1 MPSSE
6 RRFYRA
12 ARVANAS
19 VDGWLPDHAVGVAN
33 GKIVDVLPAADA
45 PQAEVVDLG
54 DVSLLPGL
62 VEGHTHLPC
71 PPRVDA
77 FDIISDEPNERALMR
92 AAHAAGLALRSGV
105 TTMRDLGS
113 KNEVVFAVRDAIASG
128 VIPGPRLLA
137 AGAPITRTMDHCWFW
152 GGEADSPEAVRAQ
165 AQVTV
170 DDGADV
176 LKVMASGGNFTPTSN
191 PRDRQYPPETIR
203 EIVEAG
209 QAGGIEVAA
218 HTHAAAGVR
227 AAVEG
232 GVRHLI
238 HCRWLSENPTE
249 GFNYDPELA
258 QRIADEG
265 IWVNPTIG
273 LGLLA
278 SEARQRGDAAP
289 RRNPNLRGPSPR
301 EQGLEIVRDMHNRG
315 VRFTSGL
322 DMGMAYADFNR
333 ATAEAWAFVQDVG
346 LSEWHAIR
354 LMTCDTAEAIGV
366 SGEVGRLVKG
376 YAADLVA
383 FSGNPAVD
391 IRALGG
397 PVFVLQ
403 GGVVVVGAELWE

>member
-1 MPSSE
+1 MPAE

-12 ARVANAS
+12 ARVANAA
-19 VDGWLPDHAVGVAN
+19 VDHWLPDHAVGVAD
-33 GKIVDVLPAADA
+33 GTIIDVLPAADA
-45 PQAEVVDLG
+45 PREEVVDLG

-62 VEGHTHLPC
+62 VEGHTHIPC

-77 FDIISDEPNERALMR
+77 FDIISDEPNAHALMR
-92 AAHAAGLALRSGV
+92 AAHAVGLALRSGV

-113 KNEVVFAVRDAIASG
+113 KNEVVFGVRDAIAAG

-137 AGAPITRTMDHCWFW
+137 SGAPITRTMDHCWFW
-152 GGEADSPEAVRAQ
+152 GGQADSPESVRAMAQ
-165 AQVTV
+165 ANV
-170 DDGADV
+170 DQGADV

-209 QAGGIEVAA
+209 RAGGVEVAA

-249 GFNYDPELA
+249 GFSYDPELA

-278 SEARQRGDAAP
+278 SEARERGDAAP

-301 EQGLEIVRDMHNRG
+301 EQGLEIVRDMRDRG

-366 SGEVGRLVKG
+366 GGEVGRLAKG

-383 FSGNPAVD
+383 FAGDPVAD

-397 PVFVLQ
+397 PMFVMQ
-403 GGVVVVGAELWE
+403 GGVVVVGADRGG

>member
-1 MPSSE
+1 MSA

-19 VDGWLPDHAVGVAN
+19 MDAWLPDHAVGVEA
-33 GKIVDVLPAADA
+33 GKILDVVRADQAPAG
-45 PQAEVVDLG
+45 ETVDLG

-62 VEGHTHLPC
+62 VEGHTHIPC

-77 FDIISDEPNERALMR
+77 FDIISQEENAPALMR
-92 AAHAAGLALRSGV
+92 AAHAVGLALRSGI
-105 TTMRDLGS
+105 TTMRDLGA
-113 KNEVVFAVRDAIASG
+113 KNEVVFAVKNAIATG

-165 AQVTV
+165 AQATV

-203 EIVEAG
+203 EIVDTG
-209 QAGGIEVAA
+209 RTVGIDVAA
-218 HTHAAAGVR
+218 HTHAAEGIR

-238 HCRWLSENPTE
+238 HCRWLSANPEE
-249 GFNYDPELA
+249 GFRYDQELA

-278 SEARQRGDAAP
+278 AEARERGEAAP
-289 RRNPNLRGPSPR
+289 RRNPNLQGPSPR
-301 EQGLEIVRDMHNRG
+301 EQGLEILRDMHNRG
-315 VRFTSGL
+315 ARFTSGL
-322 DMGMAYADFNR
+322 DMGMAYADFHR
-333 ATAEAWAFVQDVG
+333 APAEAWAFVEDVG
-346 LSEWHAIR
+346 LSEWHALRI
-354 LMTCDTAEAIGV
+354 MTCDTADAIGV
-366 SGEVGRLVKG
+366 GDQTGRIQQG
-376 YAADLVA
+376 FDADLIA
-383 FSGNPAVD
+383 CPGDPAAN
-391 IRALGG
+391 IRDLDQ
-397 PVFVLQ
+397 PTFVLQ
-403 GGVVVVGAELWE
+403 GGDVVVGRPSP

>member
-1 MPSSE
+1 MPTTGATA

-19 VDGWLPDHAVGVAN
+19 LDGWLPDHAVGVAD

-45 PQAEVVDLG
+45 PEGEIVDLG

-62 VEGHTHLPC
+62 VEGHTHIPC

-77 FDIISDEPNERALMR
+77 FDIISQEPNEPALMR
-92 AAHAAGLALRSGV
+92 AAHAVGLALRSGI

-113 KNEVVFAVRDAIASG
+113 KNEVVFAVRDAIATG

-137 AGAPITRTMDHCWFW
+137 SGAPITRTMDHCWFW
-152 GGEADSPEAVRAQ
+152 GGEADTPESVRAMAQ
-165 AQVTV
+165 AHV
-170 DDGADV
+170 DQGADV

-209 QAGGIEVAA
+209 KSGGIDVAA
-218 HTHAAAGVR
+218 HTHAAEGIR

-238 HCRWLSENPTE
+238 HCRWLSANPEE
-249 GFNYDPELA
+249 GFNYDPDLA

-278 SEARQRGDAAP
+278 SEARERGDAAAPPQPEPPGSLPEGAGTGNRP
-289 RRNPNLRGPSPR
+289 RHAQSRREVHLRTRHGH
-301 EQGLEIVRDMHNRG
+301 GLRRLQSRAGGSVGIRRG
-315 VRFTSGL
+315 HRH
-322 DMGMAYADFNR
+322 DAMA
-333 ATAEAWAFVQDVG
+333 
-346 LSEWHAIR
+346 
-354 LMTCDTAEAIGV
+354 
-366 SGEVGRLVKG
+366 
-376 YAADLVA
+376 
-383 FSGNPAVD
+383 
-391 IRALGG
+391 
-397 PVFVLQ
+397 
-403 GGVVVVGAELWE
+403 GAEDHDLRQRRRHRRGR

>member
-1 MPSSE
+1 MTEPE

-12 ARVANAS
+12 ARVASAS
-19 VDGWLPDHAVGVAN
+19 MDGWLPDHAVVVAN
-33 GKIVDVLPAADA
+33 GKIIDIVPSADA
-45 PQAEVVDLG
+45 PAEATVDLG
-54 DVSLLPGL
+54 DVSLMPGL
-62 VEGHTHLPC
+62 VEGHTHIPC

-77 FDIISDEPNERALMR
+77 FDIISEEPNAPALMR
-92 AAHAAGLALRSGV
+92 AAHAVGLALRSGI

-113 KNEVVFAVRDAIASG
+113 KNEVVFAVREAIATG

-152 GGEADSPEAVRAQ
+152 GGEADSPEAVRAMAQ
-165 AQVTV
+165 AHV
-170 DDGADV
+170 DQGADV

-218 HTHAAAGVR
+218 HTHAAEGIR

-238 HCRWLSENPTE
+238 HCRWLSANPEE
-249 GFNYDPELA
+249 GFRYDPELA

-278 SEARQRGDAAP
+278 AEARERGDTAP
-289 RRNPNLRGPSPR
+289 RRNPNLQGPSPR
-301 EQGLEIVRDMHNRG
+301 QQGLDILRDMRDRG
-315 VRFTSGL
+315 ARFTSGL

-333 ATAEAWAFVQDVG
+333 APAEAWAFVEDVG
-346 LSEWHAIR
+346 LSEWHALRI
-354 LMTCDTAEAIGV
+354 MTADTADAIGV
-366 SGEVGRLVKG
+366 GDQVGRIQPGLD
-376 YAADLVA
+376 ADLAA
-383 FSGNPAVD
+383 FPGDPAAN
-391 IRALGG
+391 IRDLDQ

-403 GGVVVVGAELWE
+403 RGEVIIGGPSP

>member
-1 MPSSE
+1 MTEPE

-12 ARVANAS
+12 ARVANATM
-19 VDGWLPDHAVGVAN
+19 DGWLPDHAVGVT
-33 GKIVDVLPAADA
+33 GGTIIDVVPAADA
-45 PQAEVVDLG
+45 PFEETVELG
-54 DVSLLPGL
+54 DVSLMPGL
-62 VEGHTHLPC
+62 VEGHTHIPC

-77 FDIISDEPNERALMR
+77 FDIISVEPNEPALMR
-92 AAHAAGLALRSGV
+92 AAHAVGLALRSGI

-113 KNEVVFAVRDAIASG
+113 KNEVVFAVREAIASR

-137 AGAPITRTMDHCWFW
+137 SGAPITRTMDHCWFW
-152 GGEADSPEAVRAQ
+152 GGEADSPEAVRTMARDH
-165 AQVTV
+165 V
-170 DDGADV
+170 DQGADV

-209 QAGGIEVAA
+209 KSTGIEVAA
-218 HTHAAAGVR
+218 HTHAAEGIR

-238 HCRWLSENPTE
+238 HCRWLSANPEE
-249 GFNYDPELA
+249 GFRYAPELA

-278 SEARQRGDAAP
+278 SEARERGDAAP
-289 RRNPNLRGPSPR
+289 RRNPNLQGPSPR
-301 EQGLEIVRDMHNRG
+301 QQGLEILRDMHNRG

-333 ATAEAWAFVQDVG
+333 APAESWAFVQDIG
-346 LSEWHAIR
+346 LAEWHALRI
-354 LMTCDTAEAIGV
+354 MTCDTADAIGV
-366 SGEVGRLVKG
+366 GDQVGRIQPG
-376 YAADLVA
+376 FDADLVA
-383 FSGNPAVD
+383 FAGDPAIN
-391 IRALGG
+391 IRDLDQ

-403 GGVVVVGAELWE
+403 GGEIVVGGPSP

>member
-1 MPSSE
+1 MQSE

-12 ARVANAS
+12 ARVANSAL
-19 VDGWLPDHAVGVAN
+19 DGWLPNHAVGVAG
-33 GKIVDVLPAADA
+33 GKIIDVLPAADA
-45 PQAEVVDLG
+45 PPHEIVDLG

-62 VEGHTHLPC
+62 VEGHTHIPC

-77 FDIISDEPNERALMR
+77 FEIISDEPNDRALMR
-92 AAHAAGLALRSGV
+92 AAHAVGLALRSGV

-113 KNEVVFAVRDAIASG
+113 KNEVVFAVRDAIAAG

-137 AGAPITRTMDHCWFW
+137 SGAPITRTMDHCWFW
-152 GGEADSPEAVRAQ
+152 GGEADSPESVRAM
-165 AQVTV
+165 AQTHV
-170 DDGADV
+170 DQGADV

-203 EIVEAG
+203 EIAEVG
-209 QAGGIEVAA
+209 RAGGIEVAA

-238 HCRWLSENPTE
+238 HCRWLSEDPTQ
-249 GFNYDPELA
+249 GFNYDPDLA

-278 SEARQRGDAAP
+278 SEARQRGEAAP

-301 EQGLEIVRDMHNRG
+301 EEGLAIVRDMRDRG

-333 ATAEAWAFVQDVG
+333 ATAEAWAFVQDIG
-346 LSEWHAIR
+346 LSEWQAIR

-366 SGEVGRLVKG
+366 GREVGRLVKG
-376 YAADLVA
+376 YNADLVA
-383 FSGNPAVD
+383 FAGDPATD
-391 IRALGG
+391 IRALEG
-397 PVFVLQ
+397 PTFVLQ
-403 GGVVVVGAELWE
+403 SGLVVLGQDLRS

>member
-1 MPSSE
+1 MADAE

-12 ARVANAS
+12 ARVANAAM
-19 VDGWLPDHAVGVAN
+19 DGWLPDHAVGVSG
-33 GKIVDVLPAADA
+33 GKIFDALPAADA
-45 PQAEVVDLG
+45 PARETIDLG
-54 DVSLLPGL
+54 DVSLMPGL
-62 VEGHTHLPC
+62 VEGHTHIPC

-77 FDIISDEPNERALMR
+77 FDIISQEENAPALMR
-92 AAHAAGLALRSGV
+92 AAHAVGLALRSGI

-113 KNEVVFAVRDAIASG
+113 RNEVVFAVRDAIDSG

-152 GGEADSPEAVRAQ
+152 GGEADTPEAVRAQ

-203 EIVEAG
+203 EIVETG
-209 QAGGIEVAA
+209 RTVGIEVAA
-218 HTHAAAGVR
+218 HTHAAEGIR

-238 HCRWLSENPTE
+238 HCRWLSANPEE
-249 GFNYDPELA
+249 GFRYDPELA

-278 SEARQRGDAAP
+278 SEARERGDAAP
-289 RRNPNLRGPSPR
+289 RRNPNLQGPSPR
-301 EQGLEIVRDMHNRG
+301 QQGLEILRDMRERG

-333 ATAEAWAFVQDVG
+333 APAEAWAFVQGVG
-346 LSEWHAIR
+346 LSEWHALRI
-354 LMTCDTAEAIGV
+354 MTCDTADAIGV
-366 SGEVGRLVKG
+366 GDQVGRIEAG
-376 YAADLVA
+376 YHADLAA
-383 FSGNPAVD
+383 FSGDPAAN
-391 IRALGG
+391 IRDLDQ
-397 PVFVLQ
+397 PVFVMQ
-403 GGVVVVGAELWE
+403 GGDVVVGEPSP

>member
-1 MPSSE
+1 MQSE

-12 ARVANAS
+12 ARVANSAL
-19 VDGWLPDHAVGVAN
+19 DGWLPNHAVGVAG
-33 GKIVDVLPAADA
+33 GKIIDVLPAADA
-45 PQAEVVDLG
+45 PPHEIVDLG

-62 VEGHTHLPC
+62 VEGHTHIPC

-77 FDIISDEPNERALMR
+77 FEIISDEPNDRALMR
-92 AAHAAGLALRSGV
+92 AAHAVGLALRSGV

-113 KNEVVFAVRDAIASG
+113 KNEVVFAVRDAIAAG

-137 AGAPITRTMDHCWFW
+137 SGAPITRTMDHCWFW
-152 GGEADSPEAVRAQ
+152 GGEADSPESVRAM
-165 AQVTV
+165 AQTHV
-170 DDGADV
+170 DQGADV

-203 EIVEAG
+203 EIAEVG
-209 QAGGIEVAA
+209 RAGGIEVAA
-218 HTHAAAGVR
+218 HTHAAAGVQ

-238 HCRWLSENPTE
+238 HCRWLSEDPTQ
-249 GFNYDPELA
+249 GFNYDPDLA

-278 SEARQRGDAAP
+278 SEARQRGKAAP

-301 EQGLEIVRDMHNRG
+301 EEGLAIVRDMRDRG

-333 ATAEAWAFVQDVG
+333 ATAEAWAFVQDIG
-346 LSEWHAIR
+346 LSEWQAIR

-366 SGEVGRLVKG
+366 GGEVGRLVKG
-376 YAADLVA
+376 YNADLVA
-383 FSGNPAVD
+383 FAGDPATD
-391 IRALGG
+391 IRALEG
-397 PVFVLQ
+397 PTFVLQ
-403 GGVVVVGAELWE
+403 SGLVVLGQDLRG

>member
-1 MPSSE
+1 MD
-6 RRFYRA
+6 A
-12 ARVANAS
+12 
-19 VDGWLPDHAVGVAN
+19 WLPDHAVGVEA
-33 GKIVDVLPAADA
+33 GKILDIVPADQA
-45 PQAEVVDLG
+45 PDGETIELG

-62 VEGHTHLPC
+62 VEGHTHIPC

-77 FDIISDEPNERALMR
+77 FDIISQEENAPALMR
-92 AAHAAGLALRSGV
+92 AAHAVGLALRSGI
-105 TTMRDLGS
+105 TTMRDLGA
-113 KNEVVFAVRDAIASG
+113 KNEVVFAVKDAIESG

-203 EIVEAG
+203 EIVETG
-209 QAGGIEVAA
+209 RTVGIDVAA
-218 HTHAAAGVR
+218 HTHAAEGIR

-238 HCRWLSENPTE
+238 HCRWLSANAEE
-249 GFNYDPELA
+249 GFRYDPELA

-278 SEARQRGDAAP
+278 SEARERGDQAP
-289 RRNPNLRGPSPR
+289 RRNPNLQGPSPR
-301 EQGLEIVRDMHNRG
+301 EQGLEILRDMRERG

-333 ATAEAWAFVQDVG
+333 APAEAWAFVEDVG
-346 LSEWHAIR
+346 LSEWHALRI
-354 LMTCDTAEAIGV
+354 MTCDTADAVGV
-366 SGEVGRLVKG
+366 GARVGRLTPG
-376 YAADLVA
+376 YAADIVA
-383 FSGNPAVD
+383 FAGDPAAN
-391 IRALGG
+391 IRDLDQ
-397 PVFVLQ
+397 PTFVLQ
-403 GGVVVVGAELWE
+403 AGKVVVG